1 MAPPKKLG
9 KYQIQSLIGKGSMG
23 VVYKALDPTLDRA
36 VAIKTLRTGLI
47 DQDEKEN
54 TVLRFKAE
62 ARAYGRLLHQNI
74 VTCFGCD
81 DSNGLIYI
89 VLEYVDG
96 KSLKQL
102 FDADEA
108 FSLERSRNLMRQ
120 LLDALAYSHGRGVI
134 HRDIKPANILVM
146 AGDRVKVT
154 DFGIARIDTSTLTQT
169 GLVMGSP
176 SYMAPEQFSGGRVD
190 QRADIFAAAVIF
202 YQMLTSRRPFGGSDL
217 GEVLHNVLTVVPTLP
232 SQINPAIPPALD
244 EIVMKGLSKEP
255 AARFQSAGEFESALM
270 ACSFVIKPNV
280 LESSSTEDKGGAT
293 LVATCDDLSAQSGH
307 PAELELIAHRPANEN
322 NKQPATS
329 GEVEH
334 ALIDESALDA
344 HSMKHDL
351 ANEPPISVEQQ
362 STDTNMN
369 ANDEPLEAQ
378 DKLPEVIPRHRNGG
392 ESSSIKKWWLPA
404 SVAAIAAMFGVLAIV
419 ADQNAEP
426 QATNGVAVPLAETD
440 EVSSNSSE
448 SLNVADG
455 AVPSQPVDGS
465 FQLAAVEPSSAT
477 PPAAVEVGA
486 ASTSAPTD
494 AAVPAF
500 DLTPVNELTQAVP
513 CGKVEA
519 RLTGNEVVLQGFIG
533 NEDDRT
539 GLAEAVNQVTGGRP
553 VRSDISVLIW
563 PYCELLPLISGLVR
577 GQNIAENVAVR
588 NHVSYREGDSLVLDL
603 TTPDFASYIYV
614 DYFLLDGS
622 VVHLFPNSVERD
634 NSVQPNQRLRIG
646 DGPKSKRWE
655 VSPPFGEE
663 MITIIASARP
673 LFKEPRAEMEKAS
686 DYLSAL
692 DASIREAN
700 EKELLANF
708 TFVQT
713 SAKQ

>member
-23 VVYKALDPTLDRA
+23 VVYKALDPTMDRA
-36 VAIKTLRTGLI
+36 VAIKTLRTGLV

-89 VLEYVDG
+89 VLEYVEG

-102 FDADEA
+102 FDAEET
-108 FSLERSRNLMRQ
+108 FPLERSRNLMRQ
-120 LLDALAYSHGRGVI
+120 LLEALSYSHGRGVI

-202 YQMLTSRRPFGGSDL
+202 YQMLTNRRPFGGSDL

-232 SQINPAIPPALD
+232 SQLNPAIPSALD
-244 EIVMKGLSKEP
+244 EIVMKALSKEP
-255 AARFQSAGEFESALM
+255 AARYQSAGEFESALM
-270 ACSFVIKPNV
+270 ACSFVIKPKE
-280 LESSSTEDKGGAT
+280 LEPSSTDEDMSGAT
-293 LVATCDDLSAQSGH
+293 LVATCDDLSAQNAH
-307 PAELELIAHRPANEN
+307 PPEPVLIALGPSYES
-322 NKQPATS
+322 KTLTP
-329 GEVEH
+329 EVGIERSMT
-334 ALIDESALDA
+334 DEFA
-344 HSMKHDL
+344 
-351 ANEPPISVEQQ
+351 PGPISAHHD
-362 STDTNMN
+362 SNHDS
-369 ANDEPLEAQ
+369 ADEPLSRAEQKSTNANMDAIEEPLEIQ
-378 DKLPEVIPRHRNGG
+378 EKLPDVVHRDRKDK
-392 ESSSIKKWWLPA
+392 SSSLRKWWLPA
-404 SVAAIAAMFGVLAIV
+404 SVTATAALFGVLAIV
-419 ADQNAEP
+419 ADQHAEP
-426 QATNGVAVPLAETD
+426 QANNEFAAPAATGD
-440 EVSSNSSE
+440 EGSNSAVIS
-448 SLNVADG
+448 NAAD
-455 AVPSQPVDGS
+455 ASAASQPGDAS
-465 FQLAAVEPSSAT
+465 IQLAAVQT
-477 PPAAVEVGA
+477 PPAAMEVDAVSTA
-486 ASTSAPTD
+486 APVD
-494 AAVPAF
+494 ATVPGF
-500 DLTPVNELTQAVP
+500 DLTPVNELTQSIP

-539 GLAEAVNQVTGGRP
+539 GLTEAVNRVTGGRP

-577 GQNIAENVAVR
+577 GQNIAENVAIR

-603 TTPDFASYIYV
+603 TTPDFASYVYV

-622 VVHLFPNSVERD
+622 VVHLFPNNVERD

-673 LFKEPRAEMEKAS
+673 LFEKPRAEMEKAS

-692 DASIREAN
+692 DASIRSVN